1 MHISKAIGNFN
12 NEINERKIILRF
24 NLLPNFESIKKV
36 TINGEEVEFK
46 FNKKDSKLMPL
57 SFGKTSN
64 IFDSLSVEFKEDINE
79 EYFVKFHF

>member
-1 MHISKAIGNFN
+1 
-12 NEINERKIILRF
+12 
-24 NLLPNFESIKKV
+24 
-36 TINGEEVEFK
+36 
-46 FNKKDSKLMPL
+46 MPL